1 MSRKAWTALAG
12 MILGGTDHAAVI
24 STGLG
29 VGGGECN
36 VTNIGTQPVMVAH
49 TGRDVAF
56 LFP

>member
-1 MSRKAWTALAG
+1 MRLIPAL
-12 MILGGTDHAAVI
+12 ILLLSAAAHATVI